1 MKTIILKDEDVL
13 EIGLLRDRLERE
25 RRESHKNVSGN
36 STRTND
42 LDREVEVLGR
52 VMQQCRK

>member
-1 MKTIILKDEDVL
+1 MKTITLKDEDVL

-36 STRTND
+36 ATRTND